1 MEEAVL
7 GKGISFSYDRK
18 SSHNALCDV
27 SLSIKKGCFVAV
39 LGSNG
44 SGKSTLMKHL
54 DALLPLQNGVLQVL
68 GMDVRDEKNIHA
80 LRRLCGMVFQDPD
93 NQFVSSV
100 VGEDVAFGLENY
112 GEKEEDIPIK
122 VEKALELVGMKGF
135 EKRNINMLSGGQ
147 KQRIALAGVLAMA
160 PEILVF
166 DEAVSMLDQEGR
178 KEILSYVKRL
188 HKEGKTIFWVTHQV
202 SEAIDADLVILMK
215 GGTILKEG
223 RPDEVLSDIG
233 LLNEAGLEAPL
244 SVRISY
250 DLLKKGVDIGK
261 CPLDVS
267 SLAEAICS
275 LK

>member
-7 GKGISFSYDRK
+7 GKGISFSYDKK
-18 SSHNALCDV
+18 SSHNVLRDV

-54 DALLPLQNGVLQVL
+54 DALLPLQKGLLQVL
-68 GMDVRDEKNIHA
+68 GMDVRDEKNIHV

-100 VGEDVAFGLENY
+100 VGEDVAFGLENFE
-112 GEKEEDIPIK
+112 EKDIPMK
-122 VEKALELVGMKGF
+122 VEKALELVGMPGF

-147 KQRIALAGVLAMA
+147 KQRIALAGVLAMD

-178 KEILSYVKRL
+178 KEMLSYVKRL

-215 GGTILKEG
+215 GGTILKTG

-233 LLNEAGLEAPL
+233 LLNEAGLDAPL
-244 SVRISY
+244 SVKICH
-250 DLLKKGVDIGK
+250 DLAKRGVNIGK
-261 CPLDVS
+261 CPLDVP
-267 SLAEAICS
+267 SLAEVICG

>member
-7 GKGISFSYDRK
+7 GDGISFSYDKK
-18 SSHNALCDV
+18 SSHNVLCDV
-27 SLSIKKGCFVAV
+27 SLSIKKGCFIAV
-39 LGSNG
+39 LGANG
-44 SGKSTLMKHL
+44 SGKSTLMKHFN
-54 DALLPLQNGVLQVL
+54 ALLPLQNGMLRVLD
-68 GMDVRDEKNIHA
+68 MDVRDEKNIHA

-122 VEKALELVGMKGF
+122 VERALELVGMPGF

-147 KQRIALAGVLAMA
+147 KQRIALAGVLAMN
-160 PEILVF
+160 PEILIF

-178 KEILSYVKRL
+178 DEILSYVKRL
-188 HKEGKTIFWVTHQV
+188 HEEKKTIFWVTHHV
-202 SEAIDADLVILMK
+202 SDAIDADLIILMK
-215 GGTILKEG
+215 NGTILKTG

-233 LLNEAGLEAPL
+233 LLNEAGLDAPI
-244 SVRISY
+244 SVRIY
-250 DLLKKGVDIGK
+250 HDLLKRGVDIGK
-261 CPLDVS
+261 CPLDVP
-267 SLAEAICS
+267 SLAEAICN